1 MTDGN
6 MTEKQ
11 TKEFKSIRKIRSGDK
26 GFKDLAVTCVA
37 FANAQG
43 GTIHIGIEDETK
55 GPLPNQ
61 IVEEEEINGTV
72 SRLRSLCF
80 NVSVAA
86 SERMTHCNGAQYF
99 EVYVAPSLKSIA
111 TTSDGKI
118 YMRVGDKCEP
128 VRNEDLQRL
137 SIEKGAYQWEV
148 LLTRTKLEEIPNEN
162 ILRFSNDIRHSD
174 RVKDHIKQMADLE
187 ILEHYNLVDNDT
199 MTNLGVLWL
208 GTAKQRSRI
217 SYPISVQYIVYD
229 QMEHKVRKTEWHDNQ
244 YNPKELLLEIEKE
257 AVELKYSYEFPD
269 GLFRKTIRHYHPKV
283 IRELLLNAF
292 AHKSFTISN
301 DIMICTYPDRLEI
314 SNPGGLP
321 LGVTVDN
328 LLHQRHRR
336 NPYFIAIMSDLGLM
350 EGEGSG
356 YDLIYEL
363 NSMEGKRPPI
373 PESSFNEFK
382 VTQYS
387 EIRNSDILPLLDYT
401 LKNYELTQ
409 KGYITFG
416 AIANET
422 KMLATKL
429 SAYLQ
434 LSDEERL
441 RSYIEPLLHLGLI
454 NKRGTGKGTTYFV
467 NPKLIANSKTNV
479 KTTLKN
485 IEPYALKAL
494 IIEDLKIHPQSLM
507 SEIAVRLPDVELGD
521 LRKTVYKMVGK
532 ELAVTGGKTYRRYE
546 LNNGRKEKK

>member
-1 MTDGN
+1 

-11 TKEFKSIRKIRSGDK
+11 TKEYKSIRKIRSGDK

-43 GTIHIGIEDETK
+43 GTVYIGIEDEDK
-55 GPLPNQ
+55 APLPNQ
-61 IVEEEEINGTV
+61 VVDENEINDTI

-80 NVSVAA
+80 NVSLVS
-86 SERMTHCNGAQYF
+86 SERLTYNNNAQYF
-99 EVYVAPSLKSIA
+99 ELYIAPSLKSIA

-118 YMRVGDKCEP
+118 YIRVGDKCEP
-128 VRNEDLQRL
+128 IRNEDLQRL
-137 SIEKGAYQWEV
+137 SIEKGAYQWE
-148 LLTRTKLEEIPNEN
+148 LLHTRTKLEDIPNQN
-162 ILRFSNDIRHSD
+162 ITRFSNDIRHSD
-174 RVKDHIKQMADLE
+174 RVKDHVKQMSDLE
-187 ILEHYNLVDNDT
+187 ILEHYNLLDNGI

-208 GTAKQRSRI
+208 GTAKQRGRI

-229 QMEHKVRKTEWHDNQ
+229 QMEHKVRKIEWRDNQ
-244 YNPKELLLEIEKE
+244 YNPKDLLLEIEKE
-257 AVELKYSYEFPD
+257 AIELEYYYEFPN
-269 GLFRKTIRHYHPKV
+269 GLFRKIIRHYHPKV

-292 AHKSFTISN
+292 AHKSYTISS
-301 DIMICTYPDRLEI
+301 DIMICVYPNRLEI

-321 LGVTVDN
+321 LGVTIDN

-336 NPYFIAIMSDLGLM
+336 NPYLITIMSDLGLM

-363 NSMEGKRPPI
+363 NSMEGKRPPV

-382 VTQYS
+382 VTLYS
-387 EIRNSDILPLLDYT
+387 EIQNTDILPLLDYT
-401 LKNYELTQ
+401 LKYYELTQ

-422 KMLATKL
+422 KIMATKL

-441 RSYIEPLLHLGLI
+441 RNYIEPLLQIGLI
-454 NKRGTGKGTTYFV
+454 NKRGTGKGTTYYV
-467 NPKLIANSKTNV
+467 NPKLIANSKSNI

-485 IEPYALKAL
+485 IEPHALKAL
-494 IIEDLKIHPQSLM
+494 VIEDLKLHPNSLM
-507 SEIAVRLPDVELGD
+507 SEIASRLPDVELND
-521 LRKTVYKMVGK
+521 LRQTVYKMVGK
-532 ELAVTGGKTYRRYE
+532 ELSSSGSRTYRRYKT
-546 LNNGRKEKK
+546 LDGRKEKK